1 MHLKKILTATAFA
14 FATALVGSV
23 SAQPING
30 TVTVSDTLVSPGFLP
45 CSAGAIV
52 STCTQIKHLGNGN
65 TGGGTLD
72 YAGTSGSGNAT
83 LKDWVFA
90 TPGALL
96 NEINIPGFS
105 FDIQT
110 ATNITANAPTCTNG
124 SCADGLTLD
133 ITGVVTG
140 PGHTPTMFTGS
151 LSLTG
156 SCTAVGGAA
165 TVAQCTSFSGGYTY
179 SLASAGIPVLISE
192 PATLALLGI
201 ALAGLGFVR
210 RRKN

>member
-1 MHLKKILTATAFA
+1 MHIKKILTAAAFA
-14 FATALVGSV
+14 FASALVGSV

-30 TVTVSDTLVSPGFLP
+30 TVSVSDTLVSPGFLP

-72 YAGTSGSGNAT
+72 FAGTTGAGNAT

-105 FDIQT
+105 FDIT
-110 ATNITANAPTCTNG
+110 SVGAIVPTAPTCTAG
-124 SCADGLTLD
+124 SCADALS
-133 ITGVVTG
+133 ITI
-140 PGHTPTMFTGS
+140 
-151 LSLTG
+151 
-156 SCTAVGGAA
+156 
-165 TVAQCTSFSGGYTY
+165 
-179 SLASAGIPVLISE
+179 AGIV
-192 PATLALLGI
+192 
-201 ALAGLGFVR
+201 
-210 RRKN
+210 